1 MGFDP
6 VVRLA
11 GAGRVHGDV
20 PRAARSPLAALLAA
34 LRISRRDALRSRG
47 RSALI
52 VAMVG
57 LPVLVITVTLIF
69 AETADI
75 TPREGLTAQI
85 GAADLRIW
93 TLGGQRFPTRAAGGE
108 IYWTAAPSSSAE
120 IVSLLGH
127 GARVIPANDGSV
139 DFRGEDGYD
148 HVAAHELDLRDP
160 LTAGMYRLLRG
171 RLPAAPEEIAVT
183 PGTEERGAPL
193 GTTPA
198 VGPKQ
203 TPKRVV
209 GVVEHPH
216 QTRSAEIVGFPGTLL
231 FDGRNGQ
238 GTGWL
243 ADTSQPITREDIRRL
258 NTAGLGVRA
267 PVVPEGSGD
276 WNDCC
281 WVVSSYDVEQLMTI
295 GLAVVMSVLE
305 VVLLAGPA
313 FAVGLRRRRRE
324 LALIA
329 AQGGAPGHLR
339 MIVFADGV
347 VLGGGA
353 ALLGLILG
361 VGLGSLA
368 ALLEAGRLIGG
379 VGPLDIPWRPI
390 LIVTLL
396 GAVSGITAAVVPA
409 VQAARQDVAAVLGG
423 RRSQA
428 RDRAGRPVLG
438 LILLVVGAAA
448 AVFAV
453 RFDPVWV
460 LTAAVLAQLGLVA
473 LAPALVG
480 ITASLA
486 ARLPLPFRLAARD
499 ASRHRGRTASAVA
512 AVMTAAAAFTAV
524 AVMTNSNFAVRRD
537 SFQAALPEGTM
548 RISGPDRDDAR
559 WTGTKAVAERMFPE
573 APLIEAAEPL
583 DITGTS
589 IELAPLHFS
598 DGGPY
603 AGRSYSG
610 GLPVGGRQ
618 LLELV
623 QGRRDPAAAAAL
635 DAGKAVAFDPRLVRG
650 GRMRLHVTTFT
661 SDEYEVPDDLTVPA
675 VVAEAAD
682 PQYAV
687 GVLPASALHAIG
699 LKTKAHT
706 LYIDPAGRRL
716 DREQEGKL
724 ERELAAAAGGSVDV
738 FVQGGLGQGV
748 LPQLALFLA
757 AASVL
762 VLGGTFAATGLAA
775 ADLRPDLATM
785 AAVGAP
791 PGTRRLVVAGQA
803 GFIAGLGALVGAL
816 AGIATGIAAIWPVL
830 GQARNAGGPMTP
842 AGLPPFPSGAPT
854 IEIPW
859 LFLVALVVGLPMLAA
874 LVAGAFTRTGVT
886 LTRRVT

>member
-1 MGFDP
+1 MSARWQP
-6 VVRLA
+6 CAV
-11 GAGRVHGDV
+11 
-20 PRAARSPLAALLAA
+20 RSPLAALLAA

-57 LPVLVITVTLIF
+57 LPVLVITATLIVT
-69 AETADI
+69 ETADI

-93 TLGGQRFPTRAAGGE
+93 TLGGQRFPARDAGGE

-171 RLPAAPEEIAVT
+171 RLPAAPGEIAVT

-198 VGPKQ
+198 VGPKK

-216 QTRSAEIVGFPGTLL
+216 QTRSAEIVGLPGTLP
-231 FDGRNGQ
+231 FDGQDGQ

-243 ADTSQPITREDIRRL
+243 ADTSQPITREDTRRL
-258 NTAGLGVRA
+258 NAAGLGVRA
-267 PVVPEGSGD
+267 PVVPEGSDGD
-276 WNDCC
+276 DCC
-281 WVVSSYDVEQLMTI
+281 WIVSSYDVDELVAI

-324 LALIA
+324 LALIV
-329 AQGGAPGHLR
+329 AQGGTPGHLR

-361 VGLGSLA
+361 VGLGALA

-379 VGPLDIPWRPI
+379 LGPLDIPWYPI
-390 LIVTLL
+390 LAVTLL
-396 GAVSGITAAVVPA
+396 GAVSGITAAVVPT

-428 RDRAGRPVLG
+428 RDRVGRPALG
-438 LILLVVGAAA
+438 LVLLVVGAAA
-448 AVFAV
+448 AVFAI
-453 RFDPVWV
+453 RFHPVWV
-460 LTAAVLAQLGLVA
+460 FAAAVLAQLGVVA
-473 LAPALVG
+473 LAPALVRIAAG
-480 ITASLA
+480 LA
-486 ARLPLPFRLAARD
+486 ARLPLPVRLAARD

-512 AVMTAAAAFTAV
+512 AVMTAAAAFTAA
-524 AVMTNSNFAVRRD
+524 AVMTNSNFAVSRD
-537 SFQAALPEGTM
+537 SFQAALPEGVV

-559 WTGTKAVAERMFPE
+559 WTGVKTVAERMFPG

-699 LKTKAHT
+699 LRTKAHT
-706 LYIDPAGRRL
+706 LYVDPAGDRL
-716 DREQEGKL
+716 DREREGKL
-724 ERELAAAAGGSVDV
+724 ERELAAAVGGSVDV

-748 LPQLALFLA
+748 LPQLALILA

-803 GFIAGLGALVGAL
+803 GFIAGLGALVGASV
-816 AGIATGIAAIWPVL
+816 GIATGIAAIWPVL
-830 GQARNAGGPMTP
+830 GQARNAGGPMTS